1 MRKNVFQSLEDTM
14 KNNWKKF
21 IPACVAGNVLE
32 LYEFI
37 IYGYFATIIGGLF
50 FPSQDKYSSLFAT
63 FAVFATGC
71 LVRPFSAI
79 ILGYVGDKLGRRISL
94 VISIGIMAISTLGI
108 GLLPTYSQIGI
119 AAPMMLLLFRIGQG
133 LSMIS
138 EEIGAAL
145 FLMENAPKNEK
156 GYASC
161 FTLGSVY
168 IGLFFG
174 SIVSALIFS
183 MLHEPALSSWGWRIS
198 FILGGIIGLA
208 TLLIRIKQPESHE
221 FNEAVSNNE
230 ISTNPLIDLFKQNK
244 LSMFRITLL
253 CSLFSVAVYL
263 FAVYIPNTMNIVH
276 IVRYETMLI
285 CSLGF
290 LLAFYISLLVG
301 KFVDKIGSKIPILIS
316 TIGFFLFSYPIFYL
330 LSIQSLITIIIAY
343 GLFAILLGI
352 SAGSI
357 MYAIMKCF
365 PVNTRFSGSCISF
378 NVSMSIF
385 GGTAPLLALYLTKL
399 VHNPTAPAFL
409 LMATAILTLIAVFA
423 ENEILQENTYDHQIS
438 YQNG

>member
-1 MRKNVFQSLEDTM
+1 M
-14 KNNWKKF
+14 KNNWKTF
-21 IPACVAGNVLE
+21 IPACVAGNILE

-37 IYGYFATIIGGLF
+37 IYGYFATIIASLF
-50 FPSQDKYSSLFAT
+50 FPSQDKYTSLFAT

-79 ILGYVGDKLGRRISL
+79 LLGYVGDKRGRRISL
-94 VISIGIMAISTLGI
+94 IISIGIMAISTLGI

-119 AAPMMLLLFRIGQG
+119 AAPMLLLLFRIGQG
-133 LSMIS
+133 LSMTS

-145 FLMENAPKNEK
+145 FLMENAPKSEK

-174 SIVSALIFS
+174 SIVSALVFS
-183 MLHEPALSSWGWRIS
+183 VFHEPALSSWGWRIP
-198 FILGGIIGLA
+198 FILGGTIGLV
-208 TLLIRIKQPESHE
+208 TLIIRIKQPESYE
-221 FNEAVSNNE
+221 FNEAVSNNA
-230 ISTNPLIDLFKQNK
+230 ISTNPLIDLFKKNK
-244 LSMFRITLL
+244 FSVFRITLL
-253 CSLFSVAVYL
+253 CSLFAVAVYL

-276 IVRYETMLI
+276 IVKYEAMLI

-290 LLAFYISLLVG
+290 LLAFSVSLLVG
-301 KFVDKIGSKIPILIS
+301 KHIDKIGSKIPILIS
-316 TIGFFLFSYPIFYL
+316 TVGFFLFSYPIFYL
-330 LSIQSLITIIIAY
+330 LSMQSLITIIIAY
-343 GLFAILLGI
+343 GLFAILLGM

-357 MYAIMKCF
+357 MYDIMKCF

-378 NVSMSIF
+378 NLSMSIF
-385 GGTAPLLALYLTKL
+385 GGTAPLLGLYLTKL
-399 VHNPTAPAFL
+399 FHTPTAPAFL
-409 LMATAILTLIAVFA
+409 LMVTAILTLFAVFT
-423 ENEILQENTYDHQIS
+423 ENEIIEENTYDYKIS